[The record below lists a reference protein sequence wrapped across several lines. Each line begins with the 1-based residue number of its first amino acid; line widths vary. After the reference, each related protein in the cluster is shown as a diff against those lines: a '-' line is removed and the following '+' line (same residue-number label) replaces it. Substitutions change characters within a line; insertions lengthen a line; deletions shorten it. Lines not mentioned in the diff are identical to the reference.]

1 MKKFLGN
8 GMIKKVIVTAMSA
21 MLVLTTPAIPVTA
34 AAETAV
40 VDFNDIANGNGI
52 DKDSIREQIDDA
64 LKDTDLSEEQ
74 KDLLKDLGGDLSQLD
89 TTKDSYDVVDDAK
102 DIINNDVTK
111 AVDKET
117 SDAANAAAGAE
128 KIASDAS
135 GKYND
140 AASQVKNG
148 ENSTETLL
156 KNDQNI
162 VKDVEGNTILSTDE
176 DGNETKLVNTIDENG
191 KIILNVEDTDGNKV
205 GLTDYTAE
213 KANVAK
219 DAAKTV
225 GDVVNDLPNISNVNE
240 ARNTINSA
248 IDKATTAR
256 DEAKTAYDAANSV
269 LTDEMKR
276 YNAYAKF
283 YGLSKDQ
290 YSSMDDNNTPEFT
303 EEEYNAFL
311 AAEGLTM
318 TKEDI
323 TNGYDAISDSSIK
336 DALADQAAEI
346 EAAKTLVDS
355 CSAEIDEANGAIDQI
370 VNAEQALVSRIQGVI
385 DQATEQ
391 LKTAT
396 GFRKT
401 LLEATIKGAQATLD
415 TYNKV
420 DMGQDVHPTKDD
432 PNGTNPDTFKNRFDY
447 TISQAKDLSS
457 SLENM
462 VDQAT
467 ENVNDSQARYE
478 AAWNEYQKI
487 LNQYNS
493 LSNNK
498 ISGNLDAI
506 ELKLKNAKSDLDT
519 AGINLAEAEDA
530 LKTATDLKD
539 QFERSV
545 ANSGN
550 NSGSNGSGSGSS
562 DSTSGSAATVTIT
575 DSTTP
580 LADGIT
586 DGTGADT
593 TTINDEAT
601 ALLDS
606 VPKTGDSSASAMP
619 FALGAFAAFAGA
631 FITRM
636 KRKGNN

>member
-8 GMIKKVIVTAMSA
+8 GMVKKVIVTAMSA
-21 MLVLTTPAIPVTA
+21 MLVLSTPAIPVTA

-52 DKDSIREQIDDA
+52 DKDSIRDQIDDA
-64 LKDTDLSEEQ
+64 LKDTDLTEEQ

-148 ENSTETLL
+148 EDSTETLL

-225 GDVVNDLPNISNVNE
+225 GDVVNDLPNISNVTE

-290 YSSMDDNNTPEFT
+290 YSSMDHNNTPEFT
-303 EEEYNAFL
+303 DDEYNAFL

-323 TNGYDAISDSSIK
+323 ANGYNAISDSSIK
-336 DALADQAAEI
+336 DALVDQAAEI

-370 VNAEQALVSRIQGVI
+370 VNAEQALVSSIQGVI

-506 ELKLKNAKSDLDT
+506 ELKLKNAKSDLDI

-530 LKTATDLKD
+530 LKTATDLRDK
-539 QFERSV
+539 FEESV

-550 NSGSNGSGSGSS
+550 NSGSNDSGSS
-562 DSTSGSAATVTIT
+562 SSGSTSSTSATVTIT
-575 DSTTP
+575 DGATP

-586 DGTGADT
+586 DGTGADA

-606 VPKTGDSSASAMP
+606 VPKTGDTSASAMP
-619 FALGAFAAFAGA
+619 FALGAFAAFASA

-636 KRKGNN
+636 KRKENN

>member
-1 MKKFLGN
+1 MKKYLGN
-8 GMIKKVIVTAMSA
+8 GMVKKVIVTAMSA
-21 MLVLTTPAIPVTA
+21 MLVLSTPTIPVTA

-52 DKDSIREQIDDA
+52 DKDSIRDQIDDA
-64 LKDTDLSEEQ
+64 LKDTDLTEEQ

-102 DIINNDVTK
+102 DIIDKDVTK

-148 ENSTETLL
+148 EDSTETLL

-323 TNGYDAISDSSIK
+323 ANGYDAISDSAIK

-370 VNAEQALVSRIQGVI
+370 VNAEQALVSSIQGVI

-447 TISQAKDLSS
+447 TIIQAKDLSS

-478 AAWNEYQKI
+478 AAWNEYQNI

-493 LSNNK
+493 LTNNK

-506 ELKLKNAKSDLDT
+506 ELKLKNAKSDLDI
-519 AGINLAEAEDA
+519 AGINLAEAEDT

-539 QFERSV
+539 KFEKSV

-550 NSGSNGSGSGSS
+550 NSGSNDSDSGSS
-562 DSTSGSAATVTIT
+562 GSTSSTSATVTIT
-575 DSTTP
+575 DGATP

-586 DGTGADT
+586 DGTGADA

-606 VPKTGDSSASAMP
+606 VPKTGDTSAFAMP
-619 FALGAFAAFAGA
+619 FALVAFAAFAGA

-636 KRKGNN
+636 KRKANN

>member
-52 DKDSIREQIDDA
+52 DKDSIRDQIDDA

-303 EEEYNAFL
+303 EE
-311 AAEGLTM
+311 
-318 TKEDI
+318 
-323 TNGYDAISDSSIK
+323 
-336 DALADQAAEI
+336 
-346 EAAKTLVDS
+346 
-355 CSAEIDEANGAIDQI
+355 
-370 VNAEQALVSRIQGVI
+370 
-385 DQATEQ
+385 
-391 LKTAT
+391 
-396 GFRKT
+396 
-401 LLEATIKGAQATLD
+401 
-415 TYNKV
+415 
-420 DMGQDVHPTKDD
+420 
-432 PNGTNPDTFKNRFDY
+432 
-447 TISQAKDLSS
+447 
-457 SLENM
+457 
-462 VDQAT
+462 
-467 ENVNDSQARYE
+467 
-478 AAWNEYQKI
+478 
-487 LNQYNS
+487 
-493 LSNNK
+493 
-498 ISGNLDAI
+498 
-506 ELKLKNAKSDLDT
+506 
-519 AGINLAEAEDA
+519 
-530 LKTATDLKD
+530 
-539 QFERSV
+539 
-545 ANSGN
+545 
-550 NSGSNGSGSGSS
+550 
-562 DSTSGSAATVTIT
+562 
-575 DSTTP
+575 
-580 LADGIT
+580 
-586 DGTGADT
+586 
-593 TTINDEAT
+593 
-601 ALLDS
+601 
-606 VPKTGDSSASAMP
+606 
-619 FALGAFAAFAGA
+619 
-631 FITRM
+631 
-636 KRKGNN
+636 